1 MPSRIQNQPLHKDF
15 SGIEK
20 EFEVCLS
27 NGFPMLFF
35 PDNIEK
41 QFLCDTQESR
51 KRSFLVTGLIAVFLY
66 NLFLLTDIQMV
77 PDIWKLAWTIRICI
91 ITPSML
97 LLLMAIKKNWLNS
110 KLEYIVDLL
119 VMITTVSIIIIYDLS
134 DHHNAS
140 YYHTGIILSVMFGNI
155 VVRLRFWHAFIIS
168 WTTFILYIVIVNRIH
183 NFEPANI
190 MNSIIVCFTATA
202 ISQVANYQMEL
213 DERYNYLRSKIKEI
227 TNLRLSISRDELE
240 RISTIDELTGIAN
253 RRLFDSAFDK
263 EWRVALRYQAPISL
277 IFMDIDE
284 FKAFNDFYG
293 HQAGDEC
300 LKKVARL
307 IKTNVHRPH
316 DLCARY
322 GGEEFVILL
331 SDTCLDSAMVI
342 AEKMRHSLDSAKIP
356 HQNSK
361 VADHV
366 TACFGV
372 ACLIPS
378 IEGFHSEL
386 LENADKALYMAKESG
401 KNTVI
406 PYTSKIGCK

>member
-1 MPSRIQNQPLHKDF
+1 MPSLIKDQHIHKDV
-15 SGIEK
+15 SELEK
-20 EFEVCLS
+20 EFELCLN

-35 PDNIEK
+35 PDNIED
-41 QFLCDTQESR
+41 QFLCDTQATR
-51 KRSFLVTGLIAVFLY
+51 KGSFLVTGLIAVFLY

-77 PDIWKLAWTIRICI
+77 PDIWKLAWTIRLCI
-91 ITPSML
+91 VTPCML
-97 LLLMAIKKNWLNS
+97 ILLTAIKRNWLNS

-119 VMITTVSIIIIYDLS
+119 VMITNVSIILIYDLS
-134 DHHNAS
+134 NHQNAS
-140 YYHTGIILSVMFGNI
+140 YYHSGIVLVIMFGNI

-168 WTTFILYIVIVNRIH
+168 WTTFILYIVIVNRMP
-183 NFEPANI
+183 NFDQANI

-202 ISQVANYQMEL
+202 ISQVANYRMEL
-213 DERYNYLRSKIKEI
+213 DERYNYLRTKIRET
-227 TNLRLSISRDELE
+227 TNLKLSISRDELE
-240 RISTIDELTGIAN
+240 RISTLDELTGIAN
-253 RRLFDSAFDK
+253 RRLFDSSFDK

-322 GGEEFVILL
+322 GGEEFIILL

-342 AEKMRHSLDSAKIP
+342 AEKMRQSLDFANIP
-356 HQNSK
+356 HLNSR
-361 VADHV
+361 VTDHV

-378 IEGFHSEL
+378 IDGFPSEL

-401 KNTVI
+401 RNQIKS
-406 PYTSKIGCK
+406 YTAAIGCE